1 MNNLCQIRGGKK
13 GFYFDYV
20 PKMVERSLDNLF
32 YVGFKGKV
40 RIEEYTQIP
49 DRGL

>member
-1 MNNLCQIRGGKK
+1 MNFVKSRVERKDWILT
-13 GFYFDYV
+13 V

-32 YVGFKGKV
+32 YVSLEEKD